1 MSIFVTFLLNIECSL
16 YKGYLEAA
24 SQKVEKCSRIYPVL
38 EVSDL
43 IGIFPRV
50 EAGDFL
56 RSKGLQAILVDTY
69 FLIPKS

>member
-1 MSIFVTFLLNIECSL
+1 M
-16 YKGYLEAA
+16 A
-24 SQKVEKCSRIYPVL
+24 SQKVEDRSRIYPVL

-50 EAGDFL
+50 EAGDIL
-56 RSKGLQAILVDTY
+56 RSKVLQANLVDTS

>member
-24 SQKVEKCSRIYPVL
+24 TQTVEDRSRIYPVL

-56 RSKGLQAILVDTY
+56 RSKVLQAILVDTY
-69 FLIPKS
+69 FLNPKT

>member
-1 MSIFVTFLLNIECSL
+1 MSIFMTFLPNIECSL
-16 YKGYLEAA
+16 YKGYLEVA
-24 SQKVEKCSRIYPVL
+24 SQKVEDRSRIYPVP

-50 EAGDFL
+50 EAGDIL
-56 RSKGLQAILVDTY
+56 RSKVLQAILVDTS

>member
-1 MSIFVTFLLNIECSL
+1 MSIFMTFLLNIECSL
-16 YKGYLEAA
+16 YKGYLEVA
-24 SQKVEKCSRIYPVL
+24 SQKVEDRSRIYPVL

-56 RSKGLQAILVDTY
+56 RSKVLQAILVDTY
-69 FLIPKS
+69 FLNPKT

>member
-24 SQKVEKCSRIYPVL
+24 LQKVEDRSRIYPVL

-56 RSKGLQAILVDTY
+56 RSKVLQAILVDTY
-69 FLIPKS
+69 FLNPKT